1 MGRRNVF
8 IVLVLLVVL
17 GLVIWAILAQKN
29 GSFFGITNNVNE
41 IPGSQTRESIS
52 GPVTIPDKGDAAP
65 ENVAVPTTQG
75 AAGNNTSAQYRSFN
89 LSVSGSSFSPDTVIV
104 KLGDTVHLLI
114 TSSGNYDFTQPDY
127 GLNFKLPSGKT
138 TVVEFQVTAAGKYKF
153 YCSSCGGPDKGPVGY
168 VVVSP

>member
-8 IVLVLLVVL
+8 IILVLLVVL
-17 GLVIWAILAQKN
+17 GFVIWAILAQKN
-29 GSFFGITNNVNE
+29 KSYFGGLNGVDNS
-41 IPGSQTRESIS
+41 GSQTRENIS
-52 GPVTIPDKGDAAP
+52 GSVEIPDKGDTAP
-65 ENVAVPTTQG
+65 ANVAVPTTQG

-89 LSVSGSSFSPDTVIV
+89 LNVSGSSFSPDTIIA

-138 TVVEFQVTAAGKYKF
+138 TVVEFQATAAGKYKF
-153 YCSSCGGPDKGPVGY
+153 YCSSCGGPENGPVGY

>member
-29 GSFFGITNNVNE
+29 GSYFGGTDNTQ
-41 IPGSQTRESIS
+41 IPGNQTRESIS
-52 GPVTIPDKGDAAP
+52 SPVKVPNKGDKAP

-75 AAGNNTSAQYRSFN
+75 AAGNNTVSQYRSFN
-89 LSVSGSSFSPDTVIV
+89 LSVNSSSFSPDTVIA

-127 GLNFKLPSGKT
+127 GLNFKLPAGKT
-138 TVVEFQVTAAGKYKF
+138 TVVEFQVTATGKYKF
-153 YCSSCGGPDKGPVGY
+153 YCSSCGGPESGPVGY